1 MMRRYFYCKC
11 WFSQAVQIN
20 EVLERFF
27 TPLHKSITLMRI
39 KSNKSF
45 EMKNNIQK
53 QIIRLKRTISS
64 VVAFESEI
72 LGLIHHWLIKTKM
85 PKLEDKN
92 FKFFIQI
99 CQDKKLLDSLG
110 LKLLQDN
117 IQFLDEMLAQN
128 KKVFPHTELNS

>member
-1 MMRRYFYCKC
+1 MRPYFYCKC

-20 EVLERFF
+20 EVLQRFF
-27 TPLHKSITLMRI
+27 LPLQKAITLMRI

-45 EMKNNIQK
+45 NMKNNIQK
-53 QIIRLKRTISS
+53 QIIRLKGTISS
-64 VVAFESEI
+64 VLAFESEI
-72 LGLIHHWLIKTKM
+72 LGLIHHWLIKTKI
-85 PKLEDKN
+85 PKLEDEN

-99 CQDKKLLDSLG
+99 CQDRKLLESLG

-128 KKVFPHTELNS
+128 KKVLPHIELNR